1 MVIDTPLALAVK
13 VWISIARYSRPSMA
27 SDGEMERLRRENQ
40 QLRATVS
47 QLESQVEELG
57 LECEDLRE
65 ICAVK
70 SVSVGDALAARRH
83 HRMFAKARA
92 DHPLG
97 SMRASSEVLS
107 ALEISHSDSRIHTEP
122 RGIANTR
129 TADGTACH
137 VWTCSKSSSH
147 HAGASAFRS

>member
-1 MVIDTPLALAVK
+1 
-13 VWISIARYSRPSMA
+13 MA

-57 LECEDLRE
+57 LECEDLRQ
-65 ICAVK
+65 ICAAK

-83 HRMFAKARA
+83 HRMFAKACT

-97 SMRASSEVLS
+97 SMRTSSEALS
-107 ALEISHSDSRIHTEP
+107 VPEISQPHSCKRAESQ
-122 RGIANTR
+122 
-129 TADGTACH
+129 
-137 VWTCSKSSSH
+137 
-147 HAGASAFRS
+147 